1 VHDTGLTDEEWMQ
14 TQEGRIAVITLS
26 GEFLTLAR
34 IVEKDI
40 DFNLD
45 RSSTSGCS
53 GCSTAWRRGC
63 PKRTP

>member
-1 VHDTGLTDEEWMQ
+1 MHDTGLTDEEWMQ

-40 DFNLD
+40 DFNLESFFD
-45 RSSTSGCS
+45 FGLQRLLDGM
-53 GCSTAWRRGC
+53 AARM
-63 PKRTP
+63 P